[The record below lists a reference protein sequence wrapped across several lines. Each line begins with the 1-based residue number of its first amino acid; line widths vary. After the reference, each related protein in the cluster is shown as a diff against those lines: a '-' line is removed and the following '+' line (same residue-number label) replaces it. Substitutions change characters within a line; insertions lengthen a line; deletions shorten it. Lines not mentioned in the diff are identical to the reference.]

1 MSSLL
6 RTLAVT
12 QIKSLGDSFITYLN
26 KLLIAS
32 ISMHTGGLNM
42 EKSAMDQNNKM
53 YMTKL
58 H

>member
-12 QIKSLGDSFITYLN
+12 QIKSSDDSFITYLN

-42 EKSAMDQNNKM
+42 EKKCNGS
-53 YMTKL
+53 KL
-58 H
+58 